1 MQEVEDEAV
10 LATAMGAV
18 DEVVE
23 VVAVE
28 VVEVAVDTTMTMMMT
43 MTTTTPHPRPS
54 RDPPDVD
61 VVDDEPTGSSTTPR
75 CNNN

>member
-10 LATAMGAV
+10 LAVAMGV
-18 DEVVE
+18 VEEVVE

-28 VVEVAVDTTMTMMMT
+28 VVVGTTMTT
-43 MTTTTPHPRPS
+43 MTPHLRPS
-54 RDPPDVD
+54 RDPPGADVG
-61 VVDDEPTGSSTTPR
+61 EPTGSSTTPR